1 MKIVI
6 ISALIIIVLSI
17 GFILGPQEKAPK
29 LTKEYNNK
37 LPNELV
43 ELENYI
49 AQREKQVKNLKKDN
63 QARFIWANPDS
74 ITKTEIAFV
83 YLHGF
88 SASPQEGNGLY
99 SDLHKKY
106 HGNIYIPR
114 LQAHGIKS
122 KNELLD
128 FDIAQYWQ
136 SAQEAYFIGK
146 KIGKK
151 LIIIGNSTGS
161 SLALMLAAEYKNIT
175 GLLLFSPNI
184 DVYDPKAKALTYPWG
199 LQLARFIMGSK
210 YYTWQPEA
218 AKIPYWNAKYRIE
231 ALIRMKVMLDAY
243 MTKSTFQKIDIPVF
257 VGYYYKNKK
266 EHDKTISIEAAKKMF
281 NQLSTA
287 PDKKKI
293 VAFPNAPG
301 HVMLFKPTATNLKAI
316 KKESFDFI
324 DKVINTNE

>member
-1 MKIVI
+1 MKALKI
-6 ISALIIIVLSI
+6 IGLLILTLILIFV
-17 GFILGPQEKAPK
+17 LGPQEKAPK
-29 LTKEYNNK
+29 LTKNYNDK
-37 LPNELV
+37 LTNNLV

-99 SDLHKKY
+99 GDLSKRY
-106 HGNIYIPR
+106 QANIYIPR
-114 LQAHGIKS
+114 LQAHGIKG
-122 KNELLD
+122 KDELLD
-128 FDIAQYWQ
+128 FNIAQYWQ

-151 LIIIGNSTGS
+151 VIIIGNSTGS
-161 SLALMLAAEYKNIT
+161 SLALMLASEYKDIT
-175 GLLLFSPNI
+175 GLILFSPNI

-210 YYTWQPEA
+210 YYTWQPEP
-218 AKIPYWNAKYRIE
+218 AKIPYWNKKYRIE

-243 MTKSTFQKIDIPVF
+243 MTESTFQKIDIPVF
-257 VGYYYKNKK
+257 VGYYYKNKN
-266 EHDKTISIEAAKKMF
+266 EHDKTISIAAAKKMF

-301 HVMLFKPTATNLKAI
+301 HVMLFKPTTTNLEAI
-316 KKESFDFI
+316 KKESFEFI
-324 DKVINTNE
+324 DKVINTN